1 VRREQE
7 TMTMS
12 QSPKPFDRDFFRI
25 LIVDDDTDFAEGVA
39 ELFAAQ
45 GYATAMANS
54 QPEALRE
61 QFRFRPDV
69 AIVDLCLGRS
79 NGIDVIEDLKLENP
93 EVSCIVLT
101 AHADVDS
108 AVRAMSKGVQHYLRK
123 PISGEDLL
131 AVVQECCVRVASQQE
146 RQRAENRRRVLESQV
161 RRSEKLESMGVL
173 AGGLA
178 HDFNNLLVGMLGHVG
193 LALMDLA
200 PGHPARD
207 ELLAVEKAALR
218 AADLCKQMLTY
229 SGKGRFDK
237 RPVQMGDLLLGLGGM
252 LKQTLGE
259 QIRLRLPDTTG
270 IPPIEGDSAQLRQMM
285 LNLILNAAEAIGD
298 AEGLIDVGL
307 SAQGFDE
314 AALNEFAYRK
324 DLPEGTYV
332 CVEVRDNG
340 VGMDSVTMQRIFD
353 PFFTTKFT
361 GRGLGMAAVLG
372 IVHGHNGFIH
382 LRSAPES
389 GTTVLVGLPAPAGM
403 AAEEV
408 DTTSLWGAGMGMLIV
423 EDDDLLRN
431 IVRKVLEEEGF
442 RVWTAVDGL
451 QGLDRFREHAS
462 EIHLILLDLI
472 LPGISGE
479 EVYEEVRRTHP
490 EVPVLVTSGWHAQ
503 DLSKVYRAENHAGFL
518 PKPFQARDLLARAR
532 AMITAR

>member
-1 VRREQE
+1 
-7 TMTMS
+7 M
-12 QSPKPFDRDFFRI
+12 PHAAKPFDRDYFRI

-69 AIVDLCLGRS
+69 AIVDLCLGRT

-123 PISGEDLL
+123 PVSGEDLL
-131 AVVQECCVRVASQQE
+131 AVVQECCARVASQQE

-193 LALMDLA
+193 ARPDGSRA
-200 PGHPARD
+200 GTPARD

-237 RPVQMGDLLLGLGGM
+237 RPVQLGDLLLGLGGM

-259 QIRLRLPDTTG
+259 QVRLRLPDTTG
-270 IPPIEGDSAQLRQMM
+270 VPPIEGDSAQLRQMM

-298 AEGLIDVGL
+298 AEG
-307 SAQGFDE
+307 
-314 AALNEFAYRK
+314 
-324 DLPEGTYV
+324 
-332 CVEVRDNG
+332 
-340 VGMDSVTMQRIFD
+340 
-353 PFFTTKFT
+353 
-361 GRGLGMAAVLG
+361 
-372 IVHGHNGFIH
+372 
-382 LRSAPES
+382 
-389 GTTVLVGLPAPAGM
+389 
-403 AAEEV
+403 
-408 DTTSLWGAGMGMLIV
+408 
-423 EDDDLLRN
+423 
-431 IVRKVLEEEGF
+431 
-442 RVWTAVDGL
+442 
-451 QGLDRFREHAS
+451 
-462 EIHLILLDLI
+462 
-472 LPGISGE
+472 
-479 EVYEEVRRTHP
+479 
-490 EVPVLVTSGWHAQ
+490 
-503 DLSKVYRAENHAGFL
+503 
-518 PKPFQARDLLARAR
+518 
-532 AMITAR
+532 